1 MADLVI
7 GFGGGSKRKDL
18 RDWAKKDDE
27 APAEESPK
35 VNLGEKRLTYLA
47 EKAMSG
53 SPEDFVKAVKA
64 IVESCKGEPAA
75 AEDDETEV
83 EG

>member
-7 GFGGGSKRKDL
+7 GFGGGGKRKDL
-18 RDWAKKDDE
+18 RDYAKKDEE
-27 APAEESPK
+27 APAEEGPR

-47 EKAMSG
+47 EKAQSG

-64 IVESCKGEPAA
+64 IVESCQGESPAA
-75 AEDDETEV
+75 ADDEA